1 MGDFSSSS
9 VPAPVW
15 TLSIIPTTAHR
26 GSHRT
31 TPDHSWTHTDG
42 WLDSDEITVLDGDV
56 SAR

>member
-1 MGDFSSSS
+1 
-9 VPAPVW
+9 VW

-42 WLDSDEITVLDGDV
+42 WLDSDEITVLDGEV